1 MNAFPT
7 VLNPASLVRQMDRA
21 LDQFFGATSPRA
33 TPPVNAWEDEQAL
46 LVEMELPGFKID
58 QVEVTWERG
67 TLTIRGARPE
77 PSAAEGERYL
87 HRERT
92 FGRFSRSLTI
102 AHDIDPAGVTATMTD
117 GVLTVRLPKSAVAQP
132 RRITVSAN

>member
-1 MNAFPT
+1 MNTFPT
-7 VLNPASLVRQMDRA
+7 VLNPVSLVRQMDRA
-21 LDQFFGATSPRA
+21 LDQFFGVTSPRA
-33 TPPVNAWEDEQAL
+33 APPVNVWEDEKAL
-46 LVEMELPGFKID
+46 MVEMELPGFKIE

-77 PSAAEGERYL
+77 PSVAEGERYL

-92 FGRFSRSLTI
+92 FGHFSRSLTI
-102 AHDIDPAGVTATMTD
+102 AHDIDPEGVTATMTD

-132 RRITVSAN
+132 RRIPVSAN